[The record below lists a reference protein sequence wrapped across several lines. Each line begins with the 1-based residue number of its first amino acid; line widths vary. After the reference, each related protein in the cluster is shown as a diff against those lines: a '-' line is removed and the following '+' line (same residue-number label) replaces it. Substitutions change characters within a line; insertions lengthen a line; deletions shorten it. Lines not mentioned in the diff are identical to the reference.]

1 MHVNLIRPCVGMDS
15 PQALY
20 EHQINHRGIVNSDGN
35 KLNFFDTRN
44 TPKRKDEILNGGS
57 VYWIIKGAIVM
68 RQTIVGIE
76 TLLDENNKK
85 FCRIIKSPE
94 IMLTTPQ
101 PHRAMQGWRYFE
113 AEKAPADLYPLSEDN
128 LNNQDELDPDM
139 AKELSELGLL

>member
-1 MHVNLIRPCVGMDS
+1 MES

-20 EHQINHRGIVNSDGN
+20 DHQINHRGIIDTDGN

-44 TPKRKDEILNGGS
+44 TPKRKDEILSGGS

-94 IMLTTPQ
+94 IMLTVPQ

-113 AEKAPADLYPLSEDN
+113 AEKAPADLHPLDPEDN
-128 LNNQDELDPDM
+128 SNTDTLDPKM
-139 AKELSELGLL
+139 AKELAELGLL